1 MDYLELNKDLK
12 YKIAHKRLANII
24 CGFFFISPLFNWPC
38 GYFYQRLPP
47 LLVTWPCGFFV
58 FKNYLPFYLIVHM
71 FFKHR
76 LPPLLFYCPIIKIYI
91 ISYTQLYSTRHL
103 KYYKFQI
110 YFFQEKVT
118 AKFNVEKSWEID
130 SPVSYDLKCNI

>member
-1 MDYLELNKDLK
+1 M
-12 YKIAHKRLANII
+12 
-24 CGFFFISPLFNWPC
+24 CFFFFISPLFNWQC

-47 LLVTWPCGFFV
+47 LLVTWQCFFQRLSPLLFNWPCGFFV

-118 AKFNVEKSWEID
+118 AKFNIEKLWEID